1 MRRKTFEVLVFI
13 GANLI
18 IAAIVIAINLYT
30 LTYTAVPVQSQHLWY
45 ATDLQTYIF
54 WSHLFTTVIG
64 VICMIAFDIFL
75 IVEIVKDRRAIK
87 EE

>member
-1 MRRKTFEVLVFI
+1 MRRKTFEVLVFT

-64 VICMIAFDIFL
+64 GVCMIAFDIFL
-75 IVEIVKDRRAIK
+75 IVEKIKDSKAIK